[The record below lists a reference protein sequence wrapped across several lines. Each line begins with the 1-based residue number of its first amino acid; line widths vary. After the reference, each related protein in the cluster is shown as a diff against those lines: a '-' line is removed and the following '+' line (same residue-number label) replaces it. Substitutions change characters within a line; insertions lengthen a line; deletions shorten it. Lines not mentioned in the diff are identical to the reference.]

1 MEMAAWVVGIL
12 GIVLNLI
19 LYQQTTSKKVLLFKL
34 LSDVAWAVQYLL
46 LGAYTG
52 FGIACIAVL
61 REGVFY
67 KVDRKSSKGVAF
79 LAIFTVLSV
88 VCAAVTWSSAYSLL
102 PAIGS
107 VISVFGFY
115 LAIPRLSRLLALPI
129 SLCMGLY
136 SLEVGSVLG
145 VANEVITV
153 TSAVVGIV
161 CIDLLGKKENCTP
174 LRVSAVNWDCS
185 LPSDTYFGYY
195 QTRSLSPRKYRTCT
209 PYYATVV
216 EDDKIEYTRRSQ
228 REYDRELRYA
238 IRAGIDYF
246 SYVFYPEQGSRDH
259 VPNGPSDCSHKVYEL
274 NVARRLHQ
282 SSKLRRR
289 IGMAAIM
296 GAHPFAEADYLEL
309 ARLLQQPYYEKIDGR
324 PLVYLFHQINEE
336 KIRGLLRAVKQVGG
350 QPPVFI
356 AMFSRVPEG
365 APLELVDGLSAYCCA
380 RDTVTRHDELVAA
393 AIADNEARAA
403 KHQKTVPLFPMGWDP
418 SPRIDHHAP
427 WIDYPEKPYAAAAT
441 PEELVQG
448 GRRFAAAIAENEA
461 VRKTFI
467 GHLMLFAW
475 NEFEEGAWICPTYN
489 EDLSVNTQRV
499 KAVAKM
505 VKHWKKT
512 LKKV

>member
-1 MEMAAWVVGIL
+1 METAAWVAGAL
-12 GIVLNLI
+12 GVAINLI
-19 LYQQTTSKKVLLFKL
+19 LYQQTTSKRVLLFKL

-67 KVDRKSSKGVAF
+67 KVDRKSTKGVVC
-79 LAIFTVLSV
+79 LALFTVLSV
-88 VCAAVTWSSAYSLL
+88 VCAAVTWRSAYSLL

-145 VANEVITV
+145 VVNEVITV
-153 TSAVVGIV
+153 LSALVGIV
-161 CIDLLGKKENCTP
+161 CIDRLKRGESRP
-174 LRVSAVNWDCS
+174 PVRVSAVNWDCS

-195 QTRSLSPRKYRTCT
+195 QTHSLSPQRYRRCT
-209 PYYATVV
+209 PYYATVT
-216 EDDKIEYTRRSQ
+216 DADRIEYTRRTQ
-228 REYDRELRYA
+228 REFDRELRYA

-246 SYVFYPEQGSRDH
+246 SYVFYPEQGSRTH
-259 VPNGPSDCSHKVYEL
+259 VPSGPADCSHKVYEL
-274 NVARRLHQ
+274 NYARRMHQ
-282 SSKLRRR
+282 NSPLRRR

-309 ARLLQQPYYEKIDGR
+309 AELLKQPYYEKVGGR
-324 PLVYLFHQINEE
+324 PLVYLFHQISEE
-336 KIRGLLRAVKQVGG
+336 KLRGLQQAVERVGG
-350 QPPVFI
+350 EPPLFM

-380 RDTVTRHDELVAA
+380 RDSITRHEELVTA
-393 AIADNEARAA
+393 AIADNAARAEMH
-403 KHQKTVPLFPMGWDP
+403 KKTVPLFPMGWDP

-441 PEELVQG
+441 PEELLQG
-448 GRRFAAAIAENEA
+448 GRRFAAAIASNET
-461 VRKTFI
+461 VRQTFF
-467 GHLMLFAW
+467 GHILLFAW

-489 EDLSVNTQRV
+489 EDLSVDTRRV
-499 KAVAKM
+499 QTVAKM
-505 VKHWKKT
+505 VRHWKKA
-512 LKKV
+512 L